1 MVNVAQLWSRIDPD
15 ARNVLEA
22 MRGDGPVPVGGIARE
37 LGIEV
42 KVSALGPGKS
52 GMIQRSGNS
61 YIIKLNRFESP
72 ERQRFTLA
80 HELAHFLL
88 HRDIIDASPDGIT
101 DNVLYRSGAPD
112 VVEYEANALAADILM
127 PREQVKSKLA
137 AIGGRISDAAISA
150 CADYFRVSKGAM
162 EVRLDSIA

>member
-1 MVNVAQLWSRIDPD
+1 MVKVADLWQRVDPD
-15 ARNVLEA
+15 ARRVLQELS
-22 MRGDGPVPVGGIARE
+22 GEGPVPVGGIARA

-52 GMIQRSGNS
+52 GMIQRSGNT
-61 YIIKLNRFESP
+61 YVIKLNRFESA

-88 HRDIIDASPDGIT
+88 HRDIIDASPEGIT
-101 DNVLYRSGAPD
+101 DNVLYRSGAPE

-127 PREQVKSKLA
+127 PRDQVRSKFLE
-137 AIGGRISDAAISA
+137 IGGRISDAAISA
-150 CADYFRVSKGAM
+150 CAEYFRVSKGAM